1 MSIVKLIKAR
11 KAAKAAREQGIC
23 PMCRKQVKQSIT
35 YCGECGC
42 NLDSGVKLATAPS
55 ESE

>member
-23 PMCRKQVKQSIT
+23 PMCGKQVKQSIA

-42 NLDSGVKLATAPS
+42 NLDSGVKLATVPS

>member
-11 KAAKAAREQGIC
+11 KAAREQGIC
-23 PMCRKQVKQSIT
+23 PMCRKQVKQSIA

-42 NLDSGVKLATAPS
+42 NLDNGVKLATVPS

>member
-23 PMCRKQVKQSIT
+23 PMCRKQVKQSIA

-42 NLDSGVKLATAPS
+42 NLDNGVKLATVPS

>member
-1 MSIVKLIKAR
+1 MSILKLIEAR

-23 PMCRKQVKQSIT
+23 PMCGKQVKQCIA

-42 NLDSGVKLATAPS
+42 NLDNGVKLATLSS